1 MAGRNSGRSR
11 FIYPQV
17 MTQTASFIGPNFLLG
32 LSIPNTNIVVKEP
45 TEVAA
50 RSATTGAASP
60 LLHKSLLALHSQ
72 FTDKREVTHFQK
84 ANLYISG
91 NSSISF

>member
-1 MAGRNSGRSR
+1 M
-11 FIYPQV
+11 
-17 MTQTASFIGPNFLLG
+17 ASFIGPNVLLSQ
-32 LSIPNTNIVVKEP
+32 SIPDTNIVVQEP

-50 RSATTGAASP
+50 RSATMCAAASF
-60 LLHKSLLALHSQ
+60 LHKSLLALHSQ

-84 ANLYISG
+84 ANLYISY